1 MGTEVVNG
9 SRTNFGP
16 KVVETKAPY
25 TVTFPSFKELHVPI
39 NYDDLPVVSANDVTV
54 QSIPAYAWIES
65 ATLHVQEA
73 FTSGG
78 AATMSIGL
86 YESDGTVIDLDGID
100 VDIALAAINAKGERV
115 LCDGALV
122 ANTAGVGTAAG
133 QVVVVESSGAN
144 PYTAGK
150 GELVIRYHDLPA

>member
-1 MGTEVVNG
+1 MSTEVVNG

-16 KVVETKAPY
+16 KSVESKAPY
-25 TVTFPSFKELHVPI
+25 TVSYPSFKELHVPVV
-39 NYDDLPVVSANDVTV
+39 YDDLPVVSADDATV
-54 QSIPAYAWIES
+54 QSIPANAWIEQ
-65 ATLHVQEA
+65 AILHVKTA

-86 YESDGTVIDLDGID
+86 YQSDGTVIDLDGID
-100 VDIALAAINAKGERV
+100 VDIALAAINADAERV

-122 ANTAGVGTAAG
+122 ANTAGVGSAAG

-144 PYTAGK
+144 PYTAGEA
-150 GELVIRYHDLPA
+150 ELVIRYHDLPA